1 MKGFKKAA
9 AYVVGSMVI
18 AGAGAYFAM
27 PKEAKQNLKEMIGNM
42 ANKKNNKNINE
53 RSASTEQR
61 LRKENK
67 K

>member
-18 AGAGAYFAM
+18 VGAGAYFAM

-42 ANKKNNKNINE
+42 ANKKKGSCSCCDECTCGCKN
-53 RSASTEQR
+53 SSF
-61 LRKENK
+61 
-67 K
+67 

>member
-27 PKEAKQNLKEMIGNM
+27 PKEAKQNIKEMIGSITG
-42 ANKKNNKNINE
+42 KKMGSCSCCDECTCGCKNSNF
-53 RSASTEQR
+53 
-61 LRKENK
+61 
-67 K
+67 